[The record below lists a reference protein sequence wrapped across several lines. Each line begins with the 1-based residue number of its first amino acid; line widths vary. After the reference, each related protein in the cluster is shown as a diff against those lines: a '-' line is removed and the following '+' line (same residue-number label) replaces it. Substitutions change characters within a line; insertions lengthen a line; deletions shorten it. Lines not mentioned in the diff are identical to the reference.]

1 MVMMMVA
8 VQGGPRHDTAAGAP
22 HRQPRR
28 IADVYGMDFGSWRCG
43 RMEEKWN
50 SGEWGGLPFD
60 LCRGN
65 NHVRIGSAV
74 AETILRRE
82 YWSGTYRL
90 VRIKGKTHSHSN

>member
-1 MVMMMVA
+1 MMMMMTMVA
-8 VQGGPRHDTAAGAP
+8 VLGGPRHDTAAGAP

-60 LCRGN
+60 LRVSYGECQFQCMNRM
-65 NHVRIGSAV
+65 
-74 AETILRRE
+74 ETTIE
-82 YWSGTYRL
+82 L
-90 VRIKGKTHSHSN
+90 VSET

>member
-1 MVMMMVA
+1 MMMMVEML
-8 VQGGPRHDTAAGAP
+8 GGPRHDTAAGAP

-60 LCRGN
+60 LCRKESVN
-65 NHVRIGSAV
+65 SIPVM
-74 AETILRRE
+74 ETTTLE
-82 YWSGTYRL
+82 LVPLQRL
-90 VRIKGKTHSHSN
+90 L